1 MLQPASDGKLFQEHQ
16 RDLQLCEVQPNTTHL
31 HPAEVYKSDLQS
43 CCLVCVQV
51 VDFQWNPHD
60 PWTFMS
66 VSDDVSDELGGGT
79 LQLWRVND
87 LIYRDEAEVLAELD
101 KHRQGL
107 PCSSAGLSWDGRL

>member
-1 MLQPASDGKLFQEHQ
+1 
-16 RDLQLCEVQPNTTHL
+16 
-31 HPAEVYKSDLQS
+31 
-43 CCLVCVQV
+43 
-51 VDFQWNPHD
+51 
-60 PWTFMS
+60 MS

>member
-1 MLQPASDGKLFQEHQ
+1 MSICLSDTALPQIVCSVAF
-16 RDLQLCEVQPNTTHL
+16 L
-31 HPAEVYKSDLQS
+31 KSEWPTL
-43 CCLVCVQV
+43 QV

-87 LIYRDEAEVLAELD
+87 LIYRPEAEVLAELD
-101 KHRQGL
+101 KHRYRSMCCCADKCML
-107 PCSSAGLSWDGRL
+107 ADTAAVFLSCCNTQCLVSV

>member
-1 MLQPASDGKLFQEHQ
+1 MSVSD
-16 RDLQLCEVQPNTTHL
+16 
-31 HPAEVYKSDLQS
+31 S
-43 CCLVCVQV
+43 CPIGSITAIHACLQV

-87 LIYRDEAEVLAELD
+87 LIYRDEAEVLAELE
-101 KHRQGL
+101 KHR
-107 PCSSAGLSWDGRL
+107 

>member
-1 MLQPASDGKLFQEHQ
+1 MREHHALARSASSEAVVQE
-16 RDLQLCEVQPNTTHL
+16 EAT
-31 HPAEVYKSDLQS
+31 AEPSFTES
-43 CCLVCVQV
+43 FHCVCHQV

-87 LIYRDEAEVLAELD
+87 LIYRPEADVLAELD
-101 KHRQGL
+101 KHR
-107 PCSSAGLSWDGRL
+107 SAAAATCFLRPT

>member
-1 MLQPASDGKLFQEHQ
+1 MFRPGSH
-16 RDLQLCEVQPNTTHL
+16 
-31 HPAEVYKSDLQS
+31 
-43 CCLVCVQV
+43 LVCTQTCIYLQV

-87 LIYRDEAEVLAELD
+87 LIYREEAEVLAELE
-101 KHRQGL
+101 KHRQAF
-107 PCSSAGLSWDGRL
+107 CAHRL

>member
-1 MLQPASDGKLFQEHQ
+1 ML
-16 RDLQLCEVQPNTTHL
+16 
-31 HPAEVYKSDLQS
+31 AEVYNSSLQS

-107 PCSSAGLSWDGRL
+107 PCSSAGLSWASEVVAN

>member
-1 MLQPASDGKLFQEHQ
+1 MFSKHA
-16 RDLQLCEVQPNTTHL
+16 
-31 HPAEVYKSDLQS
+31 
-43 CCLVCVQV
+43 CLVSLHVHVSEFHSASCAVFAVWLPDAGFMLMQV

-87 LIYRDEAEVLAELD
+87 LIYREEAEVLAELD
-101 KHRQGL
+101 KHRQVG
-107 PCSSAGLSWDGRL
+107 PQCFPPSSSAAVCI